1 VTRRYA
7 VLVVEGPSDQAVV
20 ARALKLLG
28 FKNFGGDHA
37 ELARLWRSQ
46 SELVPTYPPRSGKL
60 YERLPMPS
68 ILYTDTLS
76 VAVYSGGGSRL
87 ALQVRELFGNHD
99 LHKALHAFGVVA
111 DADDHLPVEV
121 ATRYQTAFRDLFPA
135 FPAHP
140 GEVVL
145 GPPALGVFVLPDNAQ
160 QGVVEHLVIECGDHV
175 YQTQMEQARR
185 YVGDFPEVERAKAK
199 WAPFDEQ
206 KAVVASVASL
216 LKPGKTNT
224 ASLADNLWIGE
235 QTQHLPK
242 LAELLRFL
250 RALVPAEIRDVAET

>member
-1 VTRRYA
+1 MSRRYA

-28 FKNFGGDHA
+28 FKSFGGQHA

-46 SELVPTYPPRSGKL
+46 NELVPTYPPRSGNL

-68 ILYTDTLS
+68 ILYTETSS

-87 ALQVRELFGNHD
+87 AVQVRELLSNHD
-99 LHKALHAFGVVA
+99 LHEALDAFGVVA
-111 DADDHLPVEV
+111 DADDHPPAAV
-121 ATRYQTAFRDLFPA
+121 ATRYQTAFQGLFPA
-135 FPAHP
+135 FPALP
-140 GEVVL
+140 GEVVP
-145 GPPALGVFVLPDNAQ
+145 GPPALGVFVLPDNVQ
-160 QGVVEHLVIECGDHV
+160 QGVVEHLVIECGGHV
-175 YQTQMEQARR
+175 YPTHMERARR
-185 YVGDFPEVERAKAK
+185 YVGEFAEEDRAHAK

-224 ASLADNLWIGE
+224 ASLADNLWIGD
-235 QTQHLPK
+235 QTQHLSK
-242 LAELLRFL
+242 LAGLLRFL
-250 RALVPAEIRDVAET
+250 RALVPAAVGDELGT